1 MQCNN
6 ANCQQTA
13 MLITTEAEN
22 RNNNMYW
29 YTVKVEFLGCFKWN
43 YLICAASCRGQDIF
57 NYSFNICWTYLLV
70 QHNPTLDVDSLQS
83 RCFNPSVHSLQQT
96 KAHFPAY
103 HALPSF
109 SSLKESTCQK
119 SKKGKEKKKNS
130 THPIKAPKSSHNYI
144 ILVNKLVS

>member
-1 MQCNN
+1 MQTVNKLQCLSLQKQKTGIII
-6 ANCQQTA
+6 CS
-13 MLITTEAEN
+13 
-22 RNNNMYW
+22 
-29 YTVKVEFLGCFKWN
+29 VKVEFLGCFKWN

-70 QHNPTLDVDSLQS
+70 QQNPTLDVDSLQS

-119 SKKGKEKKKNS
+119 SKKGKEKKINTSYKIS
-130 THPIKAPKSSHNYI
+130 KI
-144 ILVNKLVS
+144 IT